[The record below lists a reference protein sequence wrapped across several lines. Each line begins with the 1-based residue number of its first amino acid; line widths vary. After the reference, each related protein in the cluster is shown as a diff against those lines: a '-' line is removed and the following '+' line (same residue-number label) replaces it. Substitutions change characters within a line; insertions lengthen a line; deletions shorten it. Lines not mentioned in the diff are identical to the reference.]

1 MTILKHKARATKENF
16 LHLKQ
21 QCISSGFGKIQSACV
36 SKAGRKALFPGHK
49 ALHIALS
56 PGLRTDSP
64 ENMCQTTREGQQGL
78 TWKEKLKGGL
88 FHSKH

>member
-1 MTILKHKARATKENF
+1 M
-16 LHLKQ
+16 
-21 QCISSGFGKIQSACV
+21 

-49 ALHIALS
+49 ALLYIVLS
-56 PGLRTDSP
+56 PWLMTESP

-88 FHSKH
+88 FHSKHYILKMPDGRWIAIFRS